1 MSFPPTRLTLIQRL
15 ASTGTAED
23 WRVFV
28 RDYWGPVCRFVL
40 RCGCLSLANAEEV
53 AAETFS
59 ALWQGRLLVRWV
71 EQRVSRLRTLI
82 CSVVWRIL
90 ANRKRN
96 DDHRHQL
103 LGELAQ
109 NACPGQYEQDDVFYA
124 AWVDDLLQ
132 RAIER
137 LAAEYYEAD
146 QGDYVR
152 VLYSRVCEGLSV
164 AQTAAA
170 LDIMESDVT
179 NYYRHARERLTEKL
193 RCVLRNQIW
202 RYCTPEEVEEEFAR
216 EWKRLGSHLAT
227 YGGIENAIR
236 EAYNLLNPVFMS
248 RHPQEFLGGHYTD
261 DELKTLSIWKE
272 CH

>member
-23 WRVFV
+23 WEVFV

-40 RCGCLSLANAEEV
+40 RCGCLSLASAEEV
-53 AAETFS
+53 ATETFS

-71 EQRVSRLRTLI
+71 EHRMSKLRTLI

-96 DDHRHQL
+96 DEHRHQL
-103 LGELAQ
+103 LGDLVRCARP
-109 NACPGQYEQDDVFYA
+109 NQYEQDTAFYA

-137 LAAEYYEAD
+137 LATEYYEAD

-152 VLYSRVCEGLSV
+152 VLYSRVCEGRSV
-164 AQTAAA
+164 AQTAVS
-170 LDIMESDVT
+170 LEITQSDVV
-179 NYYRHARERLTEKL
+179 NYYRHARKRLTEKL
-193 RCVLRNQIW
+193 ECVLRNRVW
-202 RYCTPEEVEEEFAR
+202 RYCPSEEVDKDFAR
-216 EWKRLGSHLAT
+216 EWKALGSYLAT

-236 EAYNLLNPVFMS
+236 EAYRLLNPVFMNRHAREFGNSWGGVTRTANS
-248 RHPQEFLGGHYTD
+248 RH
-261 DELKTLSIWKE
+261 
-272 CH
+272 